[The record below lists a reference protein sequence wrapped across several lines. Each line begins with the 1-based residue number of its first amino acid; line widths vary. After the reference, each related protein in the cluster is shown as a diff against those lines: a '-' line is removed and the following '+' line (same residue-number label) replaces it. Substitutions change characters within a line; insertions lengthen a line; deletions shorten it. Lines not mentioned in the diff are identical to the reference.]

1 LKKKQFVCAITGD
14 ASNMIRTTEKLRMRK
29 IRIMKTVKVLVLTD
43 TDESEKE
50 GFD

>member
-1 LKKKQFVCAITGD
+1 
-14 ASNMIRTTEKLRMRK
+14 MIRTTEKLRMRK